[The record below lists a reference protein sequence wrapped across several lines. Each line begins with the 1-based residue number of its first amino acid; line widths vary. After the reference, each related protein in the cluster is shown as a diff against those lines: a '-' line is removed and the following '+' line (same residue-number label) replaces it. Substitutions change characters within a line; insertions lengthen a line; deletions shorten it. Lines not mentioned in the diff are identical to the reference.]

1 MEGLTQDLEKILE
14 MDGYTWQDF
23 YEIRHTENGF
33 EIWSWDM
40 AYEDYITTCDTQ
52 EQALEEV
59 QTIFEGFKETMF

>member
-1 MEGLTQDLEKILE
+1 ME
-14 MDGYTWQDF
+14 WQDY

-59 QTIFEGFKETMF
+59 RKIFYGFLETMI